1 MVGQLT
7 TAQFTQL
14 CEQFGRDSFHRR
26 PVDVR
31 PTQAQIKGQLK
42 PIIKWLEANCI
53 APFYIT
59 KERRSYSDP
68 TRDIVF
74 YFTDAQ
80 DKMVFTLCYGEIFT

>member
-7 TAQFTQL
+7 TAQFQEL
-14 CEQFGRDSFHRR
+14 CKQFGKENFHRR

-59 KERRSYSDP
+59 KERRGVTSPVKDV
-68 TRDIVF
+68 VF
-74 YFTDAQ
+74 YFVDAQ

>member
-1 MVGQLT
+1 MVSQLT
-7 TAQFTQL
+7 TAQFEQL
-14 CEQFGRDSFHRR
+14 CKQFGKDSFHRR

-42 PIIKWLEANCI
+42 PIVKWLESNCI

-59 KERRSYSDP
+59 KERRSYTNH

-80 DKMVFTLCYGEIFT
+80 DKMVFTMCYGEIFT